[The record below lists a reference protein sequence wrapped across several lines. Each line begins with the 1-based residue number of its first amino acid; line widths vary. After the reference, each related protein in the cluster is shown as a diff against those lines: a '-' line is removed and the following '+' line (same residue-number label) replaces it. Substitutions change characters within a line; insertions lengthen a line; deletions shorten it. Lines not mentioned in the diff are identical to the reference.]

1 LKNENSQGS
10 CSGLTKKDC
19 FEGSELEKAS
29 SGYKNHTHKTN
40 PSQATL
46 GESFS
51 DDDLEGLYGDS
62 KQVDI
67 MRNPLE
73 QTLSFSPLTSH
84 D

>member
-1 LKNENSQGS
+1 MKNENPQGS
-10 CSGLTKKDC
+10 GSGLTKKDC
-19 FEGSELEKAS
+19 FEGTELEKAS

-51 DDDLEGLYGDS
+51 DVDLEGVYGGC

-73 QTLSFSPLTSH
+73 QTLSFTPWTSH